1 MSKIAKAVERAKK
14 SREAHRGEVEALRLR
29 DQAHEGAPGLMGEQ
43 PVYSQTRVVSLNQ
56 SHLEKHRLLTLLD
69 DPVAIDTYNVFC
81 TQLLL
86 KTQAKGHNT
95 IMVTSCVDGE
105 GKTVTA
111 INLAISIARRVQH
124 TVLLVDLDL
133 RRPGI
138 QRYLGFGAK
147 KGLSDYLK
155 GDEPISGL
163 LVVNPGLPK
172 MVVLPAGRPIHGTTE
187 IIGSPKMEKLV
198 REMKSR
204 YPERYVIFDSPP
216 LLIAPDSLVF
226 SSYMDEII
234 LVVEASKT
242 PEQQIREAI
251 ELLNDKPL
259 LGLVMNKFKGM
270 RKGYYHYG
278 YGR

>member
-29 DQAHEGAPGLMGEQ
+29 DQAHKGAPGLMGEQ
-43 PVYSQTRVVSLNQ
+43 PVYSQTRSVALNKG
-56 SHLEKHRLLTLLD
+56 HLEKHRLLTLLD
-69 DPVAIDTYNVFC
+69 DPVAIDTYNALC

-95 IMVTSCVDGE
+95 VMVTSCTEGE

-111 INLAISIARRVQH
+111 INLAVSIARRVQH

-138 QRYLGFGAK
+138 ERYLGLGVK
-147 KGLSDYLK
+147 KGLSDYLRK
-155 GDEPISGL
+155 DEPISEL
-163 LVVNPGLPK
+163 FVNPRPAK
-172 MVVLPAGRPIHGTTE
+172 MVVLPAGGPIPSSTE
-187 IIGSPKMEKLV
+187 ILGSPKMEKLV
-198 REMKSR
+198 WEMKTR
-204 YPERYVIFDSPP
+204 YPERYVIFDCPP
-216 LLIAPDSLVF
+216 LLAAPDSLLF
-226 SSYMDEII
+226 STYVDGIF

-242 PEQQIREAI
+242 PRQQIQEAI
-251 ELLNDKPL
+251 KLLDGKPL

>member
-29 DQAHEGAPGLMGEQ
+29 DHAHEGAPGLMREQ

-69 DPVAIDTYNVFC
+69 DPVAIDTYNAFC

-95 IMVTSCVDGE
+95 VMVTSCNEGE

-111 INLAISIARRVQH
+111 INLAVSIARRLQH
-124 TVLLVDLDL
+124 NVLLVDADL

-138 QRYLGFGAK
+138 EHYLGLGVK
-147 KGLSDYLK
+147 KGLSDYLRK
-155 GDEPISGL
+155 DEPISEL
-163 LVVNPGLPK
+163 LVNPGLAK
-172 MVVLPAGRPIHGTTE
+172 MVVLPAGRPIPSSTE
-187 IIGSPKMEKLV
+187 ILASPKMEKLV
-198 REMKSR
+198 WEMKTR
-204 YPERYVIFDSPP
+204 YPERYVIFDCPP
-216 LLIAPDSLVF
+216 LLAAPDSLLF
-226 SSYMDEII
+226 STYVDGIF

-242 PEQQIREAI
+242 PRKQIQEAI
-251 ELLNDKPL
+251 KLLDGKPL

-270 RKGYYHYG
+270 LKGYYHYG